1 MAIENQVDH
10 EQLCVYTNC
19 TGIMKKTDVDDYMSR
34 IWTVSSHFGYNELF
48 DTTQGDW
55 SEFDFDQ
62 LFDIAKTASLLTAI
76 DPGSKLAWVVS
87 NEEIKNLTQLYAQS
101 KAMITTQVRHQQAF
115 FNRQQALGWLGVTE

>member
-1 MAIENQVDH
+1 MTIQNRVDH

-19 TGIMKKTDVDDYMSR
+19 TGIMKETDIDDYMSR

-55 SEFDFDQ
+55 SEFDFGH
-62 LFDIAKTASLLTAI
+62 LFNIAKTASLLTAI

-87 NEEIKNLTQLYAQS
+87 SEKIKRLTELYAES
-101 KAMITTQVRHQQAF
+101 KAMITTQVRHQEAF
-115 FNRQQALGWLGVTE
+115 FNREDALCWLGLGE